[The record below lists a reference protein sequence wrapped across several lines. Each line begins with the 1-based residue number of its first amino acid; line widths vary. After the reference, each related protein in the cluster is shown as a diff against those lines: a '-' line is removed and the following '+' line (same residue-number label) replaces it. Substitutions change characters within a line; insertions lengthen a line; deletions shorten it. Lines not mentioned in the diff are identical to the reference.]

1 MPRLRASD
9 GERRRDRDVG
19 PDHLE
24 ALERGLSVVSAFGAD
39 HRQMT
44 LSDVARAVDLPKSTV
59 RRALHTLAELGYLE
73 TDGRLFALAPR
84 ILKLANAYLSSNRLS
99 RQAQATCERVANE
112 YDGSCSLSVMSEH
125 DIVVVAWADPRHLQS
140 VGIDIGHRAPAI
152 STASGRAM
160 LASLDKEALDA
171 FMAAAPA
178 QKLTRSTVTDRTKL
192 RSMIDACRK
201 NGFTLIDQETAPG
214 FRSLAVP
221 VAAGDGTIVA
231 ALDISVR
238 IERVELKA
246 MPKEFLPT
254 LQSAAAEIGAYFS
267 KA

>member
-1 MPRLRASD
+1 MPRLRTSD
-9 GERRRDRDVG
+9 GERRRERPAG

-59 RRALHTLAELGYLE
+59 RRALHTLAALGYLE
-73 TDGRLFALAPR
+73 TDGRLYALAPQILR
-84 ILKLANAYLSSNRLS
+84 IANAYLSSNRLS
-99 RQAQATCERVANE
+99 RHAQAICERVADE
-112 YDGSCSLSVMSEH
+112 CDGSCSLSVMSEH

-140 VGIDIGHRAPAI
+140 VGIDVGHRAPAI
-152 STASGRAM
+152 STASGRAL
-160 LASLDKEALDA
+160 LAALDQKA
-171 FMAAAPA
+171 LDVFMAAAPV
-178 QKLTRSTVTDRTKL
+178 QKLTRATVTDRTKL
-192 RSMIDACRK
+192 RSMIDACRAE
-201 NGFTLIDQETAPG
+201 GFTVIDQETQPG

-221 VAAGDGTIVA
+221 VAAADGTVVA

-246 MPKEFLPT
+246 MPTEFLPL

-267 KA
+267 RT